1 MIHAQTTKM
10 HRTSKCSRHASK
22 HNALT
27 RPQNSTTRNA
37 TTLLQDIRS
46 VIDKVEVCKE
56 VQCECNDVWECG
68 KAWEALHSIETILKE
83 YEQELQTQSAT
94 YDKKENNN
102 TKNKDAW
109 DVIG

>member
-10 HRTSKCSRHASK
+10 HRTSKCSRHASR

-27 RPQNSTTRNA
+27 RPQNSTMRNA

-46 VIDKVEVCKE
+46 VIDKVEVCKG
-56 VQCECNDVWECG
+56 VQCECNDVC
-68 KAWEALHSIETILKE
+68 EALRSIETILKE